1 MWTQDAPP
9 TEALLDARYRLA
21 EMVGEGGMA
30 TVYRAEDIL
39 LGRTVA
45 VKVIRREPRAVVGSA
60 DRAHTE
66 KALLASLNHPSL
78 VTLLDARL
86 DPGREQYLVME
97 FVAGPTL
104 STRMA
109 RSAIPPQ
116 EVAHIGADIAEAL
129 HVVHA
134 AGIVHRDVK
143 PSNVLLVPPSTDG
156 DRWRAKLAD
165 FGIACTLDASR
176 VTSPGFVLGTV
187 AYMAPEQLR
196 NADVHPAL
204 DIYALGL
211 VLLEALTGQPGFPTG
226 LGVQSALSRLHIPP
240 EIPASL
246 GPRWVDLLTRMTAL
260 DPDERPRALEAART
274 IREIAASPAAPVANA
289 AAPLPPAVPAVPA
302 VPAATLLLPA
312 AESAP
317 VTAPT
322 RRLRHRRDG
331 RRRSRRLVLVGAAV
345 AAIVVGSA
353 TSAAWMSGS
362 TEPELSRS
370 AVTAP
375 PRTAPSAAP
384 VEQSAPPA
392 EETTTVVPASTSE
405 DDGGQ
410 KSEKGPKAEKGQ
422 GPGSTNDNGNGPGSN
437 NGKGPDKK
445 DKPGT
450 GDDK

>member
-45 VKVIRREPRAVVGSA
+45 VKVIRREPRTVVGSA

-260 DPDERPRALEAART
+260 DPDERPRALETART
-274 IREIAASPAAPVANA
+274 IREIAASPATPVANA
-289 AAPLPPAVPAVPA
+289 AAPLPPAVPS

-322 RRLRHRRDG
+322 RRLRHRRDA

-392 EETTTVVPASTSE
+392 EETTTVVPASRSE

-410 KSEKGPKAEKGQ
+410 KAEKGPKAEKDQ
-422 GPGSTNDNGNGPGSN
+422 GPGSN
-437 NGKGPDKK
+437 NGKGPDKR
-445 DKPGT
+445 DKPGK

>member
-260 DPDERPRALEAART
+260 DPDERPRALETART
-274 IREIAASPAAPVANA
+274 IREIAASPATPVANA
-289 AAPLPPAVPAVPA
+289 AAPLPPAGPT

-322 RRLRHRRDG
+322 RRLRHRRDA

-345 AAIVVGSA
+345 AAILVGSA

-410 KSEKGPKAEKGQ
+410 KAEKGPKAEKDQ
-422 GPGSTNDNGNGPGSN
+422 GPGSN
-437 NGKGPDKK
+437 NGKGPDKR
-445 DKPGT
+445 DKPGK